1 MLTRRPHLVS
11 RSYGMLRGIWPK
23 DTIFWVGAESQ
34 IRTGVSY
41 SDPDYKSGAINRYA
55 ISAKKTLRLYV
66 MMLGLLLDYLF
77 PSYPRTFDSYP
88 NNAGYL
94 SKPLFKLLL
103 FDYSRFT
110 LSVQTCGLINLC
122 RGYKFFERII
132 FDLRSL
138 MALDNPIL
146 CRHLSSATGKH
157 FCFNF

>member
-1 MLTRRPHLVS
+1 MLIKLTSQQEFHFRLTTTLEPPAGLEPAT
-11 RSYGMLRGIWPK
+11 IWL
-23 DTIFWVGAESQ
+23 Q
-34 IRTGVSY
+34 IRSSTNWA
-41 SDPDYKSGAINRYA
+41 KGAN
-55 ISAKKTLRLYV
+55 KTLRLYV

-157 FCFNF
+157 FCFNFD